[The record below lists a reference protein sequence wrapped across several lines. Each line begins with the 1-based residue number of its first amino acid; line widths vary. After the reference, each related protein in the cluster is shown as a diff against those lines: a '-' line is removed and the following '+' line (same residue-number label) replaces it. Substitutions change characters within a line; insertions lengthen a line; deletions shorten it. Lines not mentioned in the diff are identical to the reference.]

1 MAGQKN
7 FEVDQNATF
16 SFVLEYRD
24 NDGNAIDLTGAS
36 AKMQVR
42 DTKGGAKLAVTLT
55 SPSGGIVI
63 NPVNGKLTIKMTPTE
78 AEDPAN
84 QLDLR
89 KIYYAKYRKS
99 DEIKK
104 KAVKAKEALKTYLD
118 GISWL
123 RFDGFDKYGRVLGT
137 LFQTKEDTVS
147 VNQKMIDDGH
157 GYVYNGG
164 TKQTL

>member
-16 SFVLEYRD
+16 SFVLEYKD

-63 NPVNGKLTIKMTPTE
+63 NPVNGKLTIKMTPTQTNKLFY
-78 AEDPAN
+78 PKSSY
-84 QLDLR
+84 DLMVVDSNGN
-89 KIYYAKYRKS
+89 KIKLL
-99 DEIKK
+99 E
-104 KAVKAKEALKTYLD
+104 
-118 GISWL
+118 
-123 RFDGFDKYGRVLGT
+123 GFMT
-137 LFQTKEDTVS
+137 LNRS
-147 VNQKMIDDGH
+147 VTI
-157 GYVYNGG
+157 
-164 TKQTL
+164 